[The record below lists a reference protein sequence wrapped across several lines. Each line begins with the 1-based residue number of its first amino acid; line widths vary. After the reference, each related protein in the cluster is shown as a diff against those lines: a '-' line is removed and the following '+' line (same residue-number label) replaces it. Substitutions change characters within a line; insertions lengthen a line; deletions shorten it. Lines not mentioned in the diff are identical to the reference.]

1 LYYLAA
7 DPGEMRNVAAE
18 PDYQGML
25 AEATQRM
32 LSWRIAH
39 TDIAMT
45 RLCASPAGLVERVP
59 AARR

>member
-1 LYYLAA
+1 
-7 DPGEMRNVAAE
+7 
-18 PDYQGML
+18 L
-25 AEATQRM
+25 AEAAQRM

-45 RLCASPAGLVERVP
+45 RLCASPAGLVQRVP